1 MAFYTE
7 KDLKLKNVRK
17 KKVYSSA
24 NDVIKEE
31 NVKWKTKQFGLLKAY
46 FLVTQIQ
53 AVEVKFSQNVHLIT
67 SSYLLPE
74 KIAFSLHYKL
84 R

>member
-1 MAFYTE
+1 MAFYIE
-7 KDLKLKNVRK
+7 KDLKSKNVRK

-53 AVEVKFSQNVHLIT
+53 AVEVKFFT
-67 SSYLLPE
+67 KCSSYN
-74 KIAFSLHYKL
+74 
-84 R
+84 